1 LWWAIVTMTT
11 VGYGDKTP
19 RSFLGR
25 AYASLWMIIGML
37 LMSVFTA
44 QISSFITA
52 DELSPLNEILGSKIG
67 VPLGSKNFFRK
78 YCYGAESVTEYS
90 TERELLASLQN
101 DTEDKVWLF
110 NCQEKETSPDLDFMI
125 VSVLDDELFVLPK
138 PPTLGVNVQLL
149 NRSNFDQEFVNCLK
163 KSENR
168 ELKMKL
174 GLQSA
179 SQNGEMSPEMK
190 TADVDDHDDD
200 VVVKVLIL
208 KIMVILHS
216 GKRISAA

>member
-1 LWWAIVTMTT
+1 M
-11 VGYGDKTP
+11 
-19 RSFLGR
+19 
-25 AYASLWMIIGML
+25 
-37 LMSVFTA
+37 
-44 QISSFITA
+44 
-52 DELSPLNEILGSKIG
+52 
-67 VPLGSKNFFRK
+67 
-78 YCYGAESVTEYS
+78 
-90 TERELLASLQN
+90 QN

-138 PPTLGVNVQLL
+138 PPTLGVNVQFL

-200 VVVKVLIL
+200 VVVEGIDPENHGYSPFWETDVRKHCLIL
-208 KIMVILHS
+208 FTAFFS
-216 GKRISAA
+216 FANYYRICCH